1 MTAPHNRFS
10 FGLQRVLDLREQ
22 REQAVA
28 MRLGAANEAANEA
41 KNAMDALAAV
51 RNASGADLARA
62 HGQSQ
67 SVGQLH
73 QNERV
78 LASLDVHIQAA
89 SETVEATAAA
99 VEKARN
105 ELNMAMQQRRVIS
118 RLRERREEE
127 WRVANTRSERTAMD
141 ALAIQRH
148 GRPTP
153 DQPMDGVK

>member
-1 MTAPHNRFS
+1 MTAPNSRFS
-10 FGLQRVLDLREQ
+10 FDLQRVLALREQ
-22 REQAVA
+22 REQAIA
-28 MRLGAANEAANEA
+28 ARLGVANDAAHEAR
-41 KNAMDALAAV
+41 NAMAALAAV
-51 RNASGADLARA
+51 RKASSADLVRA
-62 HGQSQ
+62 HGQPS

-78 LASLDVHIQAA
+78 LESLDQHIKAA
-89 SETVEATAAA
+89 SEIVEATSAEVA
-99 VEKARN
+99 KAQSD
-105 ELNMAMQQRRVIS
+105 LNTAMQQRRVIS

-148 GRPTP
+148 GRQTP